1 MISCGVASALRIP
14 ADHSAVPFVR
24 FTIVALLTR
33 EGWRGEPTSRVL
45 LAASEAIS
53 NAIDHGSPPGGVV
66 SVRLEADESHA
77 ELTVRDEGRGD
88 ARLPVIVPPGPPPAT
103 CTGGR
108 GLIIMDRLAEHLEL
122 RPAGAGTE
130 VVASFVETAAAAARR
145 AA

>member
-1 MISCGVASALRIP
+1 MNSCGVATALRIP
-14 ADHSAVPFVR
+14 ADHAAVPFVR
-24 FTIVALLTR
+24 FTIVALLMR

-66 SVRLEADESHA
+66 SVRLQADPARA
-77 ELTVRDEGRGD
+77 ELIVRDQGRDD
-88 ARLPVIVPPGPPPAT
+88 AWRPAFLPVRRPPAT
-103 CTGGR
+103 SPHGR
-108 GLIIMDRLAEHLEL
+108 GLVIMHRLAEHLEL

-130 VVASFVETAAAAARR
+130 VVAAFRAAVSAARC

>member
-1 MISCGVASALRIP
+1 MISCGVATALRIP
-14 ADHSAVPFVR
+14 ADHAAVPFVR
-24 FTIVALLTR
+24 FTIVALLAR

-66 SVRLEADESHA
+66 SVRLEADDAHA
-77 ELTVRDEGRGD
+77 ELVVRDQGRGD
-88 ARLPVIVPPGPPPAT
+88 ARLPVALPPPPPSPT
-103 CTGGR
+103 SPHGR

-122 RPAGAGTE
+122 RSTGAGTE
-130 VVASFVETAAAAARR
+130 VVAAFREAVIAARY